1 MTKPLIAVPLQVENP
16 DTSLYSIKKR
26 YLASLKQAGCAV
38 VVLPPSLTEDE
49 AAVVLDRVDGLLLPG
64 GGDVDPARYGAV
76 VASPHCSP
84 TPERDRLEA
93 ALIRQA
99 AERDMPLLGICR
111 GMQIMN
117 VALGGTLTQDVS
129 PAGARVAHWQPEPYN
144 APSHPV
150 RIDGESPLAAYLGL
164 TGECTAIPVNSMHH
178 QGVRDLAPAL
188 RPCAWADDG
197 LVEAALWPEKR
208 FFIAVQWHPEFLADD
223 EPSLNLFRCFAEAAR
238 AFAAGRA

>member
-1 MTKPLIAVPLQVENP
+1 
-16 DTSLYSIKKR
+16 
-26 YLASLKQAGCAV
+26 
-38 VVLPPSLTEDE
+38 
-49 AAVVLDRVDGLLLPG
+49 
-64 GGDVDPARYGAV
+64 
-76 VASPHCSP
+76 
-84 TPERDRLEA
+84 
-93 ALIRQA
+93 
-99 AERDMPLLGICR
+99 
-111 GMQIMN
+111 MQIMN

-129 PAGARVAHWQPEPYN
+129 PAGARVVHWQPEPYN

-164 TGECTAIPVNSMHH
+164 TGECAAIPVNSMHH

-208 FFIAVQWHPEFLADD
+208 FFVAVQWHPEFLADD

>member
-129 PAGARVAHWQPEPYN
+129 PAGARVVHWQPEPYN

-164 TGECTAIPVNSMHH
+164 TGEC
-178 QGVRDLAPAL
+178 
-188 RPCAWADDG
+188 ADRKS
-197 LVEAALWPEKR
+197 V
-208 FFIAVQWHPEFLADD
+208 V
-223 EPSLNLFRCFAEAAR
+223 
-238 AFAAGRA
+238 

>member
-1 MTKPLIAVPLQVENP
+1 MTKPLIAVPMQVENP

-99 AERDMPLLGICR
+99 AERDMPILGICR

-117 VALGGTLTQDVS
+117 AALGGTLHRDLHACGVTAVGHRQEPPYERTTGSVTVAEGS
-129 PAGARVAHWQPEPYN
+129 FLACALGRAG
-144 APSHPV
+144 
-150 RIDGESPLAAYLGL
+150 LL
-164 TGECTAIPVNSMHH
+164 PVNSMHH
-178 QGVRDLAPAL
+178 QAIDRVAPGLLVAA
-188 RPCAWADDG
+188 RSDDRVIEA
-197 LVEAALWPEKR
+197 VEDPAHP
-208 FFIAVQWHPEFLADD
+208 FFLGIQWHPEYLASHRGLFHALADAAC
-223 EPSLNLFRCFAEAAR
+223 SEAAV
-238 AFAAGRA
+238 A